1 MDFHFQERDAS
12 ETKKRL
18 DEAKARLLEEKRKL
32 KEEMRAAR
40 SKGYSSTDPILKPWM
55 IWDLAIFLTMILLFS
70 VSMYYPRPVEIG
82 LTAAVVTNTTQQTT
96 TSTIG
101 AITGLTTLTLQNTS
115 SGVVSATTEEEEEDA
130 DPGAPKY
137 SLSLTDDDDNVI
149 EEIKTDSDSL
159 NYNIVIKNL
168 ETEMIYCDGDRIID
182 DDFDEEYYKNLK
194 VHPFEKEELP
204 NVLLGSGRVEV
215 KYDIR
220 CRFETGTKESK
231 VSAEFDAIFE

>member
-18 DEAKARLLEEKRKL
+18 EEAKARLLEEKRKL
-32 KEEMRAAR
+32 KDEMRAAR
-40 SKGYSSTDPILKPWM
+40 SKGYSSGDPVLKPWM
-55 IWDLAIFLTMILLFS
+55 IWDIAIFVTMILLFS
-70 VSMYYPRPVEIG
+70 VSMYYPRPVGTE
-82 LTAAVVTNTTQQTT
+82 LTGTVIANTQTAPT
-96 TSTIG
+96 TG
-101 AITGLTTLTLQNTS
+101 AITGLVVQNTS
-115 SGVVSATTEEEEEDA
+115 GVTAKIEEVEEEEEIV

-137 SLSLTDDDDNVI
+137 SLSLTDDEGNVI

-159 NYNIVIKNL
+159 NYNIVVKNL
-168 ETEMIYCDGDRIID
+168 ETEMIYCDGDRTID

-215 KYDIR
+215 KYEIR

>member
-18 DEAKARLLEEKRKL
+18 EEAKARLLEEKRKL

-40 SKGYSSTDPILKPWM
+40 SKGYSSGDPVLKPWM
-55 IWDLAIFLTMILLFS
+55 IWDLAIFVTMILLFS
-70 VSMYYPRPVEIG
+70 LSMYYPRPVETG
-82 LTAAVVTNTTQQTT
+82 LTAAVVANTTPQTIPT
-96 TSTIG
+96 TA
-101 AITGLTTLTLQNTS
+101 AITGLVVQNTS
-115 SGVVSATTEEEEEDA
+115 GVTAKTEEVEEEIE

-137 SLSLTDDDDNVI
+137 SLSLTDDEDNVI

-168 ETEMIYCDGDRIID
+168 ETEMIYCDGDRTID
-182 DDFDEEYYKNLK
+182 DDLDEEYYKNLK

-215 KYDIR
+215 KYEIR
-220 CRFETGTKESK
+220 CHFETGTKESK

>member
-18 DEAKARLLEEKRKL
+18 EEAKARLLEEKRKL

-40 SKGYSSTDPILKPWM
+40 SKGYSSGDPVLKPWM
-55 IWDLAIFLTMILLFS
+55 IWDLAIFVTMILLFS
-70 VSMYYPRPVEIG
+70 LSMYYPRPVETG
-82 LTAAVVTNTTQQTT
+82 LTAAVVANTTPQTIPT
-96 TSTIG
+96 TA
-101 AITGLTTLTLQNTS
+101 AITGLVVQNTS
-115 SGVVSATTEEEEEDA
+115 GVTAKTEEVEEEIE

-137 SLSLTDDDDNVI
+137 SLSLTDDEDNVI

-168 ETEMIYCDGDRIID
+168 ETEMIYCDGDRTID

-215 KYDIR
+215 KYEIR
-220 CRFETGTKESK
+220 CHFETGTKESK